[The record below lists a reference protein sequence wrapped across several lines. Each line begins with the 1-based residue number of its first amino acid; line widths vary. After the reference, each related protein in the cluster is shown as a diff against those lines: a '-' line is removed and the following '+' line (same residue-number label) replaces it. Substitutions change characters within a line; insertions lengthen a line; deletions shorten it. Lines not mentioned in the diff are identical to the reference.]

1 MTDMFT
7 SITHQIDAVRQCG
20 GTVLVAIEGRC
31 ASGKSTLA
39 AQLSEHYNCPLIHMD
54 EFFLRPEQRTPSRY
68 AVWSSQEKLDKKI
81 RFFKHFGF
89 QIALD

>member
-20 GTVLVAIEGRC
+20 STVLVAIEGRC

-39 AQLSEHYNCPLIHMD
+39 AQLSEHYNCPLIQFTFYTYTTAFIIRKYS
-54 EFFLRPEQRTPSRY
+54 EPS
-68 AVWSSQEKLDKKI
+68 VHI
-81 RFFKHFGF
+81 
-89 QIALD
+89 